1 MNFNTNT
8 EFHWLSGNEDED
20 DLILLT
26 EATEEV
32 KRRESFGKP
41 FAFHIDAKFIIYYF
55 FCF

>member
-41 FAFHIDAKFIIYYF
+41 FTFHIDAKFIIYYF